1 MVRMTLQEKLLPQP
15 PSFQKKLAYEIR
27 EELGKGTFGKVLRA
41 TWTRKDGSKLD
52 VALKAGVSIS
62 KKRIKGNEAAVW
74 GEMEVLR
81 GLDNDHVVKF
91 YEWFES
97 REKYYLAFELAVGGE
112 LFHRITE
119 RGKFTER
126 DAIAA
131 VLAVL
136 DGVAYLHAHDIVHR
150 DLKPENILYRT
161 KAEDSG
167 LVIADFGIAKHLHS
181 PEEQLHSLAGSFGY
195 VAPEV
200 LTCTGHGKPVD
211 IWSTGIIT
219 YVLLCGYSPF
229 RATSPS
235 ELSRETTRARIE
247 FHHSFWS
254 HISQSAKDFIKYLL
268 NPDPNARP
276 TAAEA
281 LKHPWLSPT
290 SEPASDIDI
299 SAGLRTKYTPRQRW
313 RNAINAVRAT
323 NRLTLASSSA
333 SSRPSMPSRTVSLA
347 VPLETV
353 LSTESGGWQ
362 DPLEG
367 SGAPAQPVPPL
378 RKVASHT
385 DHVMAQLASPP
396 PPRRV
401 MSAEDE
407 HEMTPAGPP
416 EAASDSDSDS
426 DDDFG
431 PPVPGGFDW
440 SASRRSRRQAS
451 KSEPATPAP
460 AREFP
465 PASPPAGEGLAAR
478 FARMRIALVGS

>member
-15 PSFQKKLAYEIR
+15 PSFQKKLAYEIH

-52 VALKAGVSIS
+52 VALKSIS
-62 KKRIKGNEAAVW
+62 KKRVKGNEAAVW

-112 LFHRITE
+112 LFARITE

-126 DAIAA
+126 DAIGA
-131 VLAVL
+131 VLAIL

-161 KAEDSG
+161 KADDSG

-181 PEEQLHSLAGSFGY
+181 PEEQLQTVAGSFGY

-200 LTCTGHGKPVD
+200 LNGTGHGKPVD
-211 IWSTGIIT
+211 IWSIGIIT

-229 RATSPS
+229 RATTQD
-235 ELSRETTRARIE
+235 EIVQETMRARIE

-254 HISQSAKDFIKYLL
+254 HISESAKDFIKFLL
-268 NPDPNARP
+268 NPDPAARP

-281 LKHPWLSPT
+281 LKHPWLTKRSSSVP
-290 SEPASDIDI
+290 DIDI

-313 RNAINAVRAT
+313 RHAINAVRAA
-323 NRLTLASSSA
+323 NRLTLGQ
-333 SSRPSMPSRTVSLA
+333 RPGMPERTTSLA
-347 VPLETV
+347 VPLESV
-353 LSTESGGWQ
+353 MSTESGGWQ
-362 DPLEG
+362 DPSSHETLI
-367 SGAPAQPVPPL
+367 QVPPL
-378 RKVASHT
+378 RKVASHSDQVT
-385 DHVMAQLASPP
+385 AHLTSPL

-407 HEMTPAGPP
+407 HEMTPAGPK
-416 EAASDSDSDS
+416 DS
-426 DDDFG
+426 DD
-431 PPVPGGFDW
+431 
-440 SASRRSRRQAS
+440 
-451 KSEPATPAP
+451 SESEDDED
-460 AREFP
+460 AR
-465 PASPPAGEGLAAR
+465 
-478 FARMRIALVGS
+478 

>member
-1 MVRMTLQEKLLPQP
+1 MWR
-15 PSFQKKLAYEIR
+15 
-27 EELGKGTFGKVLRA
+27 LR
-41 TWTRKDGSKLD
+41 R
-52 VALKAGVSIS
+52 SIS
-62 KKRIKGNEAAVW
+62 KKRVKGNEAAVW

-112 LFHRITE
+112 LFARITE

-126 DAIAA
+126 DAIAV
-131 VLAVL
+131 VLAIL

-161 KAEDSG
+161 KDEDSG

-181 PEEQLHSLAGSFGY
+181 PEEQLQTVAGSFGY

-200 LTCTGHGKPVD
+200 LNGQGHGKPVD
-211 IWSTGIIT
+211 IWSIGIIT
-219 YVLLCGYSPF
+219 YVLLCGYTPF
-229 RATSPS
+229 RSTTQS
-235 ELSRETTRARIE
+235 ELIEETKRARIE

-276 TAAEA
+276 SAAEA

-290 SEPASDIDI
+290 SEPVPDIDI
-299 SAGLRTKYTPRQRW
+299 SGGLRTKYTPRQRW
-313 RNAINAVRAT
+313 RYAINAVRAA
-323 NRLTLASSSA
+323 NRLTIASSS
-333 SSRPSMPSRTVSLA
+333 SRPGMPGRTVSLA

-362 DPLEG
+362 DASEG
-367 SGAPAQPVPPL
+367 SNTLVQPAPPL

-385 DHVMAQLASPP
+385 DHVMTQLTSPP

-407 HEMTPAGPP
+407 HEMTPAGPR

-426 DDDFG
+426 DDDSG
-431 PPVPGGFDW
+431 PPMPGSFDW
-440 SASRRSRRQAS
+440 SASRRSRMRREAS
-451 KSEPATPAP
+451 KSEPTTPAP
-460 AREFP
+460 ATEST

-478 FARMRIALVGS
+478 FARMRFALVGS

>member
-15 PSFQKKLAYEIR
+15 PSFQKKLSYEIH

-52 VALKAGVSIS
+52 VALKAGSIS
-62 KKRIKGNEAAVW
+62 KKRVKGNEAAVW

-112 LFHRITE
+112 LFARITE

-126 DAIAA
+126 DAIGV
-131 VLAVL
+131 VLAIL

-181 PEEQLHSLAGSFGY
+181 PEEQLQSVAGSFGY

-200 LTCTGHGKPVD
+200 LTGQGHGKPVD
-211 IWSTGIIT
+211 IWSIGIIT

-229 RATSPS
+229 RATTQP
-235 ELSRETTRARIE
+235 ELIEETMRARIE

-290 SEPASDIDI
+290 SEPGSDIDI

-313 RNAINAVRAT
+313 RNAINAVRAA
-323 NRLTLASSSA
+323 NRLTLAA

-362 DPLEG
+362 GASEG
-367 SGAPAQPVPPL
+367 SGAPAQPIPPL
-378 RKVASHT
+378 RKVATHNDYVLT
-385 DHVMAQLASPP
+385 HLTSPP
-396 PPRRV
+396 APRRV

-426 DDDFG
+426 DDDCG
-431 PPVPGGFDW
+431 PPMPGSFDW
-440 SASRRSRRQAS
+440 SASRRSRIRHPAS
-451 KSEPATPAP
+451 KSEPTTPAP
-460 AREFP
+460 ASGST